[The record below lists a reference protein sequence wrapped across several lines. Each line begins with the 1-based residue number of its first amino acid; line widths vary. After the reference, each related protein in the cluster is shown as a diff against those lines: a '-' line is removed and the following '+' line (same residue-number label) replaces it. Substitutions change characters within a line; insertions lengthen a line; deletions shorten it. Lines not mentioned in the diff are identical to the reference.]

1 MSEILDAYWAAP
13 PMARTLATAIVVTSI
28 SVHFGFLSYSW
39 FYFTED
45 RLFRLPPEIWRLAT
59 NFFLS
64 GAKMGIIMD
73 PYFAYQY
80 LKQLETTNP
89 KFPRKEDVLWYL
101 ITVGGFIIVG
111 SSHFFSAPS
120 RRNDNLVYLP
130 AWCYLTQ
137 PLRFLETRKITP
149 VCRPARHSHKYKGS
163 VGVRAWWDVF
173 WMTRVV
179 LSVRSSGYLAP
190 YISASNAWWFLGAFS
205 HSCLVRHEN

>member
-1 MSEILDAYWAAP
+1 MSSEILDAYWAAP

-28 SVHFGFLSYSW
+28 SVHFGLLSYAW

-64 GAKMGIIMD
+64 GAQMGIIMD

-80 LKQLETTNP
+80 LKQLETANL

-111 SSHFFSAPS
+111 PSLFFSAPS
-120 RRNDNLVYLP
+120 RLKR
-130 AWCYLTQ
+130 Q
-137 PLRFLETRKITP
+137 PRIS
-149 VCRPARHSHKYKGS
+149 AR
-163 VGVRAWWDVF
+163 
-173 WMTRVV
+173 MV
-179 LSVRSSGYLAP
+179 LSLP
-190 YISASNAWWFLGAFS
+190 TNAVPGNEEDYPRMSTGPSFA
-205 HSCLVRHEN
+205 